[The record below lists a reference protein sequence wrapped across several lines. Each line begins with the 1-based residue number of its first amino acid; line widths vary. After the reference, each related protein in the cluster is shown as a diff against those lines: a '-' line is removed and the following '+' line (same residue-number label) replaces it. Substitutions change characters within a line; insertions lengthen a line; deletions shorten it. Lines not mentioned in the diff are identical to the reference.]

1 MTFIKYYV
9 IVIIVGGVIMAL
21 TDLSKNV
28 RRYMKLQKFS
38 IPQLAAKSSLGT
50 ATLSNILNGKSA
62 PNSSTLIK
70 ISSALGV
77 SFPELLAEIP
87 KLKTL
92 RFRTKSKLTAREVAE
107 RDQVE
112 IDSAIWLKNY
122 VDLEELT
129 GTKSVFKFDKI
140 TATNPMEAA
149 KEVRKVCKIKDA
161 EPIYDLVSLVEG
173 AGIKLYLNDF
183 NFQKTFGLSVNK
195 EDGGPAIIVNNSE
208 AISVERK
215 IFTIAHELGHLL
227 LHKGSFNGEVS
238 EENNAEEKQADMFAG
253 ELLMP
258 EEAFFKQ
265 WEAHRGISWIDAVL
279 QIKQYFG
286 VSYQTVL
293 YRLNDLMKD
302 RFPSGYLHK
311 EFARLYRQKYGH
323 DLKNHYEPN
332 SIADIAPAKNE
343 PKELSSFNFT
353 EERFER
359 LVRQAYEQEKIS
371 ISRAAEILN
380 LSAEEMRERVA
391 EWL

>member
-1 MTFIKYYV
+1 MSLE
-9 IVIIVGGVIMAL
+9 G
-21 TDLSKNV
+21 LSKNV
-28 RRYMKLQKFS
+28 RRYMKLQKLS
-38 IPQLAAKSSLGT
+38 IPQLAEKSELGT
-50 ATLSNILNGKSA
+50 ATLSNILNEKTT

-70 ISSALGV
+70 ISKALGV

-87 KLKTL
+87 NLKTL

-107 RDQVE
+107 RDQLE

-129 GTKSVFKFDKI
+129 GTKSVYKFDKI
-140 TATNPMEAA
+140 TANDPKEAA
-149 KEVRKVCKIKDA
+149 KEIRKIWNIETD
-161 EPIYDLVSLVEG
+161 EPIYDLVSLIED

-195 EDGGPAIIVNNSE
+195 EDGGPAIIVNNNE

-215 IFTIAHELGHLL
+215 LFTIAHELGHLI
-227 LHKGSFNGEVS
+227 LHKSSYDGEVA
-238 EENNAEEKQADMFAG
+238 EENKTEEDQADMFAG

-258 EEAFFKQ
+258 QEAFSKQ
-265 WEAHRGISWIDAVL
+265 WEAHCGISWIDAVL

-286 VSYQTVL
+286 VSYKTVL
-293 YRLNDLMKD
+293 YRLNSLIGS
-302 RFPSGYLHK
+302 RYRPGYLYT
-311 EFARLYRQKYGH
+311 EFSKLYYQKYKH

-332 SIADIAPAKNE
+332 SIADITPAKDE
-343 PKELSSFNFT
+343 PEKLSSFNFT

>member
-1 MTFIKYYV
+1 
-9 IVIIVGGVIMAL
+9 MAL

-28 RRYMKLQKFS
+28 RRYMKLQKLS
-38 IPQLAAKSSLGT
+38 IPQLAAKSGLGT
-50 ATLSNILNGKSA
+50 ATLSNILNEKSA

-92 RFRTKSKLTAREVAE
+92 RFRTKSKLTAREIAE
-107 RDQVE
+107 RDQLE

-122 VDLEELT
+122 VDLEEMT
-129 GTKSVFKFDKI
+129 GTKSVYKFDKI
-140 TATNPMEAA
+140 TATDPKEAA
-149 KEVRKVCKIKDA
+149 KEIRKICNIENDK
-161 EPIYDLVSLVEG
+161 PIYDLISLIEDS
-173 AGIKLYLNDF
+173 GIKLYLNDF
-183 NFQKTFGLSVNK
+183 KFQKTFGLSVNK
-195 EDGGPAIIVNNSE
+195 EDGGPAIIVNNNE

-215 IFTIAHELGHLL
+215 LFTIAHELGHLI
-227 LHKGSFNGEVS
+227 LHKSSFNGEFA
-238 EENNAEEKQADMFAG
+238 EENDTEEKQADMFAG

-302 RFPSGYLHK
+302 RYPSGYLHK

-332 SIADIAPAKNE
+332 SISDITPAKDE
-343 PKELSSFNFT
+343 PAELSSFNFT

-359 LVRQAYEQEKIS
+359 LVRLAYEQEKIS
-371 ISRAAEILN
+371 ISRAAEMLN
-380 LSAEEMRERVA
+380 LSAEEIRERVA

>member
-1 MTFIKYYV
+1 
-9 IVIIVGGVIMAL
+9 MAL

-28 RRYMKLQKFS
+28 RRYMKLQKLS
-38 IPQLAAKSSLGT
+38 IPQLAAKSGLGT
-50 ATLSNILNGKSA
+50 ATLSNILNEKSA

-92 RFRTKSKLTAREVAE
+92 RFRTKSKLTAREIAE
-107 RDQVE
+107 RDQLE
-112 IDSAIWLKNY
+112 IDSAIWLRNY
-122 VDLEELT
+122 VDLEEMT
-129 GTKSVFKFDKI
+129 GTKSVYKFDEI
-140 TATNPMEAA
+140 TATDPKEAA
-149 KEVRKVCKIKDA
+149 KEIRKICNIENDK
-161 EPIYDLVSLVEG
+161 PIYDLISLIEDS
-173 AGIKLYLNDF
+173 GIKLCLYDF
-183 NFQKTFGLSVNK
+183 KFQKTFGLSVNK
-195 EDGGPAIIVNNSE
+195 EDGGPAIIVNNNE

-215 IFTIAHELGHLL
+215 LFTIAHELGHLI
-227 LHKGSFNGEVS
+227 LHKSSFNGEFA
-238 EENNAEEKQADMFAG
+238 EENDTEEKQADMFAG

-265 WEAHRGISWIDAVL
+265 WEAHRGISWVDAVL

-302 RFPSGYLHK
+302 RYPSGYLHK

-332 SIADIAPAKNE
+332 SISDITPAKDE
-343 PKELSSFNFT
+343 PAELSSFNFT

-359 LVRQAYEQEKIS
+359 LVRLAYEQEKIS
-371 ISRAAEILN
+371 ISRAAEMLN
-380 LSAEEMRERVA
+380 LSAEEIRERVA

>member
-1 MTFIKYYV
+1 
-9 IVIIVGGVIMAL
+9 MAL

-28 RRYMKLQKFS
+28 RRYMKLQQLS
-38 IPQLAAKSSLGT
+38 IPQLAAKSGLGT
-50 ATLSNILNGKSA
+50 ATLSNILNEKSA

-77 SFPELLAEIP
+77 SFPDLLAEIP
-87 KLKTL
+87 RLKTL
-92 RFRTKSKLTAREVAE
+92 RFRTKSKLTAREIAARE
-107 RDQVE
+107 QLE

-140 TATNPMEAA
+140 TTTNPKEAA
-149 KEVRKVCKIKDA
+149 KEIRKIWNIKTDK
-161 EPIYDLVSLVEG
+161 PIYDLISLIEESGV
-173 AGIKLYLNDF
+173 KLYLYDF
-183 NFQKTFGLSVNK
+183 KFQKTFGLSINK
-195 EDGGPAIIVNNSE
+195 EDGGPAIIVNNNE

-215 IFTIAHELGHLL
+215 LFTIAHELGHLI
-227 LHKGSFNGEVS
+227 LHRSSFNGEFA
-238 EENNAEEKQADMFAG
+238 EENNTEEDQADMFAG

-258 EEAFFKQ
+258 GEAFAKQ
-265 WEAHRGISWIDAVL
+265 WEAHCGISWIDAVL

-302 RFPSGYLHK
+302 RFPSGYLNR
-311 EFARLYRQKYGH
+311 EFARLYRQKYDH

-332 SIADIAPAKNE
+332 SISDITPAKDE
-343 PKELSSFNFT
+343 PKQLSSFNFT

-359 LVRQAYEQEKIS
+359 LVRLAYEKEKIS
-371 ISRAAEILN
+371 ISRAAEMLN
-380 LSAEEMRERVA
+380 LSAEEIRERVA

>member
-1 MTFIKYYV
+1 
-9 IVIIVGGVIMAL
+9 MAL

-28 RRYMKLQKFS
+28 RRYMKLQKLS
-38 IPQLAAKSSLGT
+38 IPQLAAKSGLGT
-50 ATLSNILNGKSA
+50 ATLSNILNEKSA

-92 RFRTKSKLTAREVAE
+92 RFRTKSKLSAREIAE
-107 RDQVE
+107 RDQLE

-122 VDLEELT
+122 VELEELT
-129 GTKSVFKFDKI
+129 DTKSVFKFEKI
-140 TATNPMEAA
+140 AATDPKEAA
-149 KEVRKVCKIKDA
+149 KEIRKICKIKND
-161 EPIYDLVSLVEG
+161 EPIYDLISLIED
-173 AGIKLYLNDF
+173 AGIKLYLYDF

-195 EDGGPAIIVNNSE
+195 EDGGPAIIVNNND

-215 IFTIAHELGHLL
+215 LFTIAHELGHLI
-227 LHKGSFNGEVS
+227 LHKSSFNGEFA
-238 EENNAEEKQADMFAG
+238 EENDSEEKQADIFAG

-258 EEAFFKQ
+258 EEAFLKQ
-265 WEAHRGISWIDAVL
+265 WEAHRGTSWIDAVL

-293 YRLNDLMKD
+293 YRLNDLMRD
-302 RFPSGYLHK
+302 RFPSGYLNR

-332 SIADIAPAKNE
+332 SISDITPAKDE
-343 PKELSSFNFT
+343 PEELSSFNFT

-359 LVRQAYEQEKIS
+359 LVRLAYEQEKIS
-371 ISRAAEILN
+371 ISRAAEMLN
-380 LSAEEMRERVA
+380 LSAEEIRERVA

>member
-1 MTFIKYYV
+1 
-9 IVIIVGGVIMAL
+9 MAL
-21 TDLSKNV
+21 TDLSRNV
-28 RRYMKLQKFS
+28 RRYMKLQNLS
-38 IPQLAAKSSLGT
+38 IPQLSAKSGLGT

-62 PNSSTLIK
+62 PNSSSLIK

-107 RDQVE
+107 RDQLE

-122 VDLEELT
+122 VDLENLT
-129 GTKSVFKFDKI
+129 ETKSDYKFDKI
-140 TATNPMEAA
+140 AVDDPKEAA
-149 KEVRKVCKIKDA
+149 KTIRKIWNLETDK
-161 EPIYDLVSLVEG
+161 PIYDLISLIEDS
-173 AGIKLYLNDF
+173 GIKLYLYDF
-183 NFQKTFGLSVNK
+183 KFQKTFGLSVNK
-195 EDGGPAIIVNNSE
+195 EDGGPAIIVNNNE
-208 AISVERK
+208 QISVERK
-215 IFTIAHELGHLL
+215 LFTIAHELGHLI
-227 LHKGSFNGEVS
+227 LHKSSFNGEFT
-238 EENNAEEKQADMFAG
+238 EENKPEEDQADMFAG

-258 EEAFFKQ
+258 EEAFVKQ
-265 WEAHRGISWIDAVL
+265 WNAYSGISWIDAVL

-293 YRLNDLMKD
+293 YRLKDLMKD
-302 RFPSGYLHK
+302 KFEPSYLYK
-311 EFARLYRQKYGH
+311 EFARLYRLKYNH

-332 SIADIAPAKNE
+332 SISGIAPAKDE

-359 LVRQAYEQEKIS
+359 LVRQAYENEKIS

-380 LSAEEMRERVA
+380 LSAEKMRERVT

>member
-1 MTFIKYYV
+1 
-9 IVIIVGGVIMAL
+9 MAL
-21 TDLSKNV
+21 EDLGRNV
-28 RRYMKLQKFS
+28 RRYMKLQNLS
-38 IPQLAAKSSLGT
+38 IPQLAEKSGLGT
-50 ATLSNILNGKSA
+50 ATLSNILNGKKAS

-70 ISSALGV
+70 ISTALGV
-77 SFPELLAEIP
+77 SFPDLLAEIP

-92 RFRTKSKLTAREVAE
+92 RFRTRSRLTAREIAE
-107 RDQVE
+107 REQLE

-122 VDLEELT
+122 VELEELT
-129 GTKSVFKFDKI
+129 ETKLVFKFDKI
-140 TATNPMEAA
+140 TAANPIDAA
-149 KEVRKVCKIKDA
+149 KEVRKLCNKKND
-161 EPIYDLVSLVEG
+161 EPIYDLISLIEE
-173 AGIKLYLNDF
+173 AGIKLYFNDF

-215 IFTIAHELGHLL
+215 LFTIAHELGHLI
-227 LHKGSFNGEVS
+227 LHKSSFNGEVE
-238 EENNAEEKQADMFAG
+238 EENNTEEKQADMFAG

-311 EFARLYRQKYGH
+311 EFARLYRLKYGH

-332 SIADIAPAKNE
+332 SISDIAPAKDE

-380 LSAEEMRERVA
+380 LSAEEIRERVA

>member
-1 MTFIKYYV
+1 M
-9 IVIIVGGVIMAL
+9 GL
-21 TDLSKNV
+21 TDLSRNV
-28 RRYMKLQKFS
+28 RRYMKLQNLS
-38 IPQLAAKSSLGT
+38 IPQLASKSGLGT

-62 PNSSTLIK
+62 PNSSSLVK
-70 ISSALGV
+70 ISTALGV

-107 RDQVE
+107 RDQLE

-122 VDLEELT
+122 VELEELT
-129 GTKSVFKFDKI
+129 GTKSVYRFENI
-140 TATNPMEAA
+140 TATNPIDAA
-149 KEVRKVCKIKDA
+149 KAIRKEFNIKSD
-161 EPIYDLVSLVEG
+161 EPIYDLVSLIED

-195 EDGGPAIIVNNSE
+195 EDGGPAIIVNNNE

-215 IFTIAHELGHLL
+215 IFTIAHELGHLI
-227 LHKGSFNGEVS
+227 LHKNSFDGEVS
-238 EENNAEEKQADMFAG
+238 EENETEEKQADMFAA

-258 EEAFFKQ
+258 QEAFEKQ
-265 WEAHRGISWIDAVL
+265 WEAHSGISWIDAVL

-302 RFPSGYLHK
+302 RFEPDYIYK
-311 EFARLYRQKYGH
+311 EFVRLYRLKYNH

-332 SIADIAPAKNE
+332 SISEIAPAKDE
-343 PKELSSFNFT
+343 PRKLSSYNFT

-359 LVRQAYEQEKIS
+359 LVRQAYEKDKIS
-371 ISRAAEILN
+371 ISRAAEMLN
-380 LSAEEMRERVA
+380 LSAEKMRERVA

>member
-1 MTFIKYYV
+1 
-9 IVIIVGGVIMAL
+9 MAL

-28 RRYMKLQKFS
+28 RRYMKLQKLS
-38 IPQLAAKSSLGT
+38 IPQLAAKSGLGT
-50 ATLSNILNGKSA
+50 ATLSNILNEKSA

-77 SFPELLAEIP
+77 SFPDLLTEIP
-87 KLKTL
+87 RLKTL
-92 RFRTKSKLTAREVAE
+92 RFRTNSKLTAREIAE
-107 RDQVE
+107 REQLE

-122 VDLEELT
+122 VELEELT
-129 GTKSVFKFDKI
+129 GTKSVFKFDEI
-140 TATNPMEAA
+140 TATDPKKAA
-149 KEVRKVCKIKDA
+149 KEVREKCRIENDK
-161 EPIYDLVSLVEG
+161 PIYDLSSLIEE
-173 AGIKLYLNDF
+173 AGIKLYLYDF
-183 NFQKTFGLSVNK
+183 KFQKTFGLSVNK
-195 EDGGPAIIVNNSE
+195 EDGGPAIIVNNNE

-215 IFTIAHELGHLL
+215 LFTIAHELGHLI
-227 LHKGSFNGEVS
+227 LHKSSFNGEFA
-238 EENNAEEKQADMFAG
+238 EENKTEEAQADMFAG

-265 WEAHRGISWIDAVL
+265 WEAHKGISWIDAVL

-302 RFPSGYLHK
+302 RFSPGYLNR
-311 EFARLYRQKYGH
+311 EFARLYRLKYGH

-332 SIADIAPAKNE
+332 SILDIAPAKDE
-343 PKELSSFNFT
+343 PKKLSSFNFT

-371 ISRAAEILN
+371 ISRAAEMMN
-380 LSAEEMRERVA
+380 LSTEEIRERVA

>member
-1 MTFIKYYV
+1 
-9 IVIIVGGVIMAL
+9 MAL
-21 TDLSKNV
+21 TDLSRNV
-28 RRYMKLQKFS
+28 RRYMKLQNLS
-38 IPQLAAKSSLGT
+38 IPQLASKSGLGT
-50 ATLSNILNGKSA
+50 ATLSNILNGKSD
-62 PNSSTLIK
+62 PNSSSLVK

-107 RDQVE
+107 RDQLE

-122 VDLEELT
+122 VDLEKLT
-129 GTKSVFKFDKI
+129 ETKCDYVFDKVS
-140 TATNPMEAA
+140 ATDPKEAA
-149 KEVRKVCKIKDA
+149 KEIRKIWNIETDK
-161 EPIYDLVSLVEG
+161 PIYDLISLIEDS
-173 AGIKLYLNDF
+173 GIKLYLHDF
-183 NFQKTFGLSVNK
+183 KFQKTFGLSVNK
-195 EDGGPAIIVNNSE
+195 EDGGPAIIVNNNE
-208 AISVERK
+208 QISVERK
-215 IFTIAHELGHLL
+215 LFTIAHELAHLI
-227 LHKGSFNGEVS
+227 LHKSSFNGEFT
-238 EENNAEEKQADMFAG
+238 EENKPEEDQADMFAG

-258 EEAFFKQ
+258 EEAFVKQ
-265 WEAHRGISWIDAVL
+265 WKAHSGISWIDAVL

-302 RFPSGYLHK
+302 RFEPGYIYK
-311 EFARLYRQKYGH
+311 EFARLYRLKYNH

-332 SIADIAPAKNE
+332 SISEIAPAKDE
-343 PKELSSFNFT
+343 PRKLSSFNFT

-359 LVRQAYEQEKIS
+359 LVRQAYEQGEIS